1 MREGF
6 FWSTENILPEEGCM
20 VHPTPW
26 YWSDM
31 GFHYARMWIL
41 ADRCNGEDPQWEAQL
56 DVITPFFEILPRFQV
71 DGLSGDN
78 VWMAHEWNSL
88 QQAVYHY
95 DYDWPSY
102 NYNCIYG
109 DKPLQ
114 GWWP

>member
-1 MREGF
+1 MHACGF
-6 FWSTENILPEEGCM
+6 SLTDATVKIL
-20 VHPTPW
+20 
-26 YWSDM
+26 
-31 GFHYARMWIL
+31 
-41 ADRCNGEDPQWEAQL
+41 NGKRSF